1 MTLTNFLAFLTFVLF
16 PCMRVKFYP
25 EHGHSWV
32 EALEDQVAL
41 VLDRVS
47 LTTESADPSYTLIRR
62 HSPEGLHS
70 QRMVARHQP
79 AEGLPLVLESLIVR

>member
-1 MTLTNFLAFLTFVLF
+1 M
-16 PCMRVKFYP
+16 
-25 EHGHSWV
+25 
-32 EALEDQVAL
+32 AL

>member
-1 MTLTNFLAFLTFVLF
+1 
-16 PCMRVKFYP
+16 MRVKFYP

-47 LTTESADPSYTLIRR
+47 PTTESADPSYTLIRR